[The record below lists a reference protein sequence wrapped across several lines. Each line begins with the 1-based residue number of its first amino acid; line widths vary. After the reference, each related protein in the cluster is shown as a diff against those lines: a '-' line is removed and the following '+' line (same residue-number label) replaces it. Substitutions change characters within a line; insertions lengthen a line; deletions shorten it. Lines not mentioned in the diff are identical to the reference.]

1 MKSHTIELAPGY
13 VTYENRLKPRWL
25 STVNRR
31 LGRTA
36 WLAAS
41 LLPATALIIAAVWA
55 VSHPDWILF
64 LQAGS
69 WAFGFVFLGLALD
82 AEKMHTAWLNVL
94 SAASV
99 FVLTWLSKGLGPD
112 LLIIVTAIYAAWITA
127 ALFKRA

>member
-1 MKSHTIELAPGY
+1 MKSHTIELTPGY
-13 VTYENRLKPRWL
+13 GTYGKKLKPGWL
-25 STVNRR
+25 SAVNTRLSRTV
-31 LGRTA
+31 

-41 LLPATALIIAAVWA
+41 LLPAAALIITTVWA
-55 VSHPDWILF
+55 VSHPGWILF

-82 AEKMHTAWLNVL
+82 SEKIGTAWLNVL

-99 FVLTWLSKGLGPD
+99 FALTWLSKGMGPD
-112 LLIIVTAIYAAWITA
+112 LLIVVAAIYATWITA